1 MKKALLALTVVVV
14 SLGALF
20 FIIPLFLPTSYSVEV
35 SSAMNAPQKEVFN
48 YVRNLETFDQWSPWA
63 ELDPEMKIETSGEAG
78 EIGSSYSWQGNEDVG
93 KGKMTISNISDNR
106 IDINLQFIEPWESE
120 SKTWYVVEEVG
131 NTSIVYWYMTGE
143 MSYPWN
149 IMSLFM
155 NMEEMIS
162 KDYYKGL
169 NKLKTIVED
178 PSFIK
183 QSFTIESIYFE
194 PHVYYGN
201 KKWVDKSEM
210 SSYFQNEFN
219 VLYTS
224 LSTHSKDIASPS
236 ALFFVWEHESQETEM
251 AAVISTHDF
260 TGELDGFERH
270 TLSGRAL
277 RIAYYGDY
285 EGSENAH
292 KAMEEHIK
300 KNNIRIKSPV
310 IEEYVTDP
318 GQEPNPE
325 KWLTNIYYFIE
336 D

>member
-20 FIIPLFLPTSYSVEV
+20 FTIPLFLPTSYTVEV
-35 SSAMNAPQKEVFN
+35 STAMNAPQKAV
-48 YVRNLETFDQWSPWA
+48 YSYMRNLENFDQWSPWA
-63 ELDPEMKIETSGEAG
+63 ELDPEMTIETSGEAG

-93 KGKMTISNISDNR
+93 KGKMTISNLSDNR
-106 IDINLQFIEPWESE
+106 IDITLQFIEPWESE

-131 NTSIVYWYMTGE
+131 NTSIVNWNMIGE

-155 NMEEMIS
+155 NMEEMIG
-162 KDYYKGL
+162 KDFYKGL

-178 PSFIK
+178 ESFKK
-183 QSFTIESIYFE
+183 QTFAIESIYFE
-194 PHVYYGN
+194 PHTYYGN
-201 KKWVDKSEM
+201 KQWINFDEM
-210 SSYFQNEFN
+210 TNYFQNEFN

-224 LSTHSKDIASPS
+224 LSQYSKDIASPS
-236 ALFFVWEHESQETEM
+236 ALYFVWEPENQKTEM
-251 AAVISTHDF
+251 AAVISTNDY
-260 TGELDGFERH
+260 TEELDGFERYI
-270 TLSGRAL
+270 LSGRAL
-277 RIAYYGDY
+277 RIAYYGPY
-285 EGSENAH
+285 EGTADAH
-292 KAMEEHIK
+292 NAMEEYIN
-300 KNNIRIKSPV
+300 KNNIRIKLPV

-325 KWLTNIYYFIE
+325 KWLTHIYYLIE